1 MKRKKKPTK
10 FEQELEN
17 CIKNE
22 LNYLVAEGF
31 VEVLPP
37 DAENPEYRY
46 RLAQYEDTSIKIPEL
61 PDYFE

>member
-1 MKRKKKPTK
+1 MKKKKKQLT
-10 FEQELEN
+10 FEQELEL

-37 DAENPEYRY
+37 DSEHKEYRY
-46 RLAQYEDTSIKIPEL
+46 RLAEYEDKSIKIPDL